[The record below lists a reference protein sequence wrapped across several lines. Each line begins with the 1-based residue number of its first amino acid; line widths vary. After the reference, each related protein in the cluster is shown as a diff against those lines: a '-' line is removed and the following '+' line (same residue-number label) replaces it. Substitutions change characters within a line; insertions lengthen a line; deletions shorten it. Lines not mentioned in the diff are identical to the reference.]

1 MQPLY
6 DTIGIDY
13 AHLRR
18 EEPRIA
24 AAIHAA
30 LSDAQTVI
38 NVGAGTGSY
47 EPRDWQVTAVEPS
60 AAMIAQRPADAAPA
74 VRGSAEHLPFADK
87 NFDAAMAVLTIH
99 HWQDQA
105 KGLAEMRRVAK
116 GPVVLLTFDPA
127 FRGPWLHDYFPELVT
142 LDERQM
148 PPMDFYE
155 QHLGEVEI
163 RSVPIPH
170 DCIDGFLYAYWRR
183 PAAYLDPRIRA
194 GSSSFWK
201 LDGVEV
207 GLVRLSADLESGAWE
222 QRYGDV
228 MALNE
233 LDCGYRLVVARG

>member
-24 AAIHAA
+24 AHLYEA

-47 EPRDWQVTAVEPS
+47 EPRDRQVTALEPS

-74 VRGSAEHLPFADK
+74 LQATAENLPFADDS
-87 NFDAAMAVLTIH
+87 FDAAMAVLTIH
-99 HWQDQA
+99 HWQHQA

-142 LDERQM
+142 LDDSQM
-148 PPMDFYE
+148 PPMGFYE

-163 RSVPIPH
+163 CTVPIPH

-183 PAAYLDPRIRA
+183 PTAYLDPCIRA

-207 GLVRLSADLESGAWE
+207 GLAQLAEDLESGAWE

-228 MALNE
+228 MALDE